1 MGPVY
6 KFGSL
11 DGAEEK
17 SYQYSDT
24 FALEQTSGPERLV
37 IAPAG
42 RHVLLLRDL
51 LSVMPEPFGILY
63 VLVVPRAHGE
73 AGRYQIA
80 NPASRSEVESF
91 LHTFQDFLEQ
101 DARHHIWI
109 ASTTTSDL
117 VVYDNHNVIYAYGR
131 LPEFVQC
138 LVKRG
143 LKKEEVVRFP
153 SPHAHK
159 YNAIFDQDQE
169 RVLNYWEWERFPLRE
184 SD

>member
-1 MGPVY
+1 MEPVY
-6 KFGSL
+6 KFGAVN
-11 DGAEEK
+11 GAQER

-24 FALEQTSGPERLV
+24 FALERTSGPERLV
-37 IAPAG
+37 IAPSG
-42 RHVLLLRDL
+42 QHVLLLCDL
-51 LSVMPEPFGILY
+51 LSVMPEPFGVLY
-63 VLVVPRAHGE
+63 VLVVPRGQAE

-91 LHTFQDFLEQ
+91 LNTFLEQ

-109 ASTTTSDL
+109 ASAITSDL

-131 LPEFVQC
+131 LSEFVHR

-143 LKKEEVVRFP
+143 FKKEEAVRFP
-153 SPHAHK
+153 SPHVHK
-159 YNAIFDQDQE
+159 YNAIFDQDQG
-169 RVLNYWEWERFPLRE
+169 RLLNHWEWKRLPLQE